1 MGREYSDLEEGLA
14 IQVEEKLQEPNRYR
28 ILLHNDNYTTMD
40 FVVQVLENIFNKP
53 PSEAVQIMLNVH
65 KQGIGVCGIYT
76 AEIAETKVA
85 AVHSMARQNGF
96 PLKCSMEEV

>member
-1 MGREYSDLEEGLA
+1 MSRAQSDLKEKVESRTEE
-14 IQVEEKLQEPNRYR
+14 ILQEPIQYK
-28 ILLHNDNYTTMD
+28 ILMHNDDYTTMD

-53 PSEAVQIMLNVH
+53 PSEAIQIMLNIH

-76 AEIAETKVA
+76 AEIAETKVV
-85 AVHSMARQNGF
+85 AVHSMAKQNGF